1 MAANGARKTP
11 APSTSSSKKGLVDPN
26 IYKDVF
32 LEKDKKPI
40 TIKLKKTAPKQTIA
54 GNWMGSEI
62 ITVDTSKKS
71 DTAST
76 TPSSP
81 LVNPLDEKTL
91 SAFPTGRPL
100 EDKVDTVQ
108 CRHCRRP
115 VLRAASASHI
125 RDCLNKKQ
133 EKQRKKKEAK
143 EAKDAALRKEKGE
156 KLDDDEGSIKH
167 NARKSAV
174 KGAAADV
181 DAAKKGKKRKLD
193 ADAEKAPNAKKKKKD
208 EPKPKTPK
216 PKGPVDVERQC
227 GVALA
232 NGGFCARS
240 LTCKS
245 HSMGLKRAVPG
256 RSLPYDMLLAQYQK
270 KNQAKQQRAAIDA
283 NAPLA
288 DDLEPQ
294 GAVDSDEER
303 DTIMAA
309 IAKSRPRPL
318 ATRTFIST
326 KSKYQFIRM
335 KDMLHNAL
343 GGARGAGLF
352 STAGP
357 GDGGGSGAGSGAG
370 AGRGMLGLGVATG
383 GEGFAA
389 TGPGPGT
396 GSGFATPLSAG
407 LDGPTPQS
415 HQSQVQSQQPGQQ
428 HQSQQQQQ
436 PGSRRQSL
444 LAGQAT
450 AAAGGGGPRQI
461 LPGQL
466 PPPSG
471 GQRKASVA
479 SVASVGGS

>member
-11 APSTSSSKKGLVDPN
+11 APSTSSSKQGLVDPS
-26 IYKDVF
+26 IYKEVF
-32 LEKDKKPI
+32 SEKDKKPI
-40 TIKLKKTAPKQTIA
+40 TIKLKKSAPKQTIP
-54 GNWMGSEI
+54 GNWKESEI
-62 ITVDTSKKS
+62 IAVDTSKKS
-71 DTAST
+71 DTGST

-100 EDKVDTVQ
+100 EDKVDMVQ
-108 CRHCRRP
+108 CRHCRRA
-115 VLRAASASHI
+115 VVRAASANHI

-133 EKQRKKKEAK
+133 EKLKKKKEAK

-156 KLDDDEGSIKH
+156 KLDDEEGSIKH

-208 EPKPKTPK
+208 EPKQKTAK

-303 DTIMAA
+303 DAIMAA

-326 KSKYQFIRM
+326 KSKYQYIRM

-357 GDGGGSGAGSGAG
+357 GDGAA
-370 AGRGMLGLGVATG
+370 RGLLGLGVATSG
-383 GEGFAA
+383 DGFAA
-389 TGPGPGT
+389 AGAGPGSA
-396 GSGFATPLSAG
+396 SGFATPLSAG
-407 LDGPTPQS
+407 LDAP
-415 HQSQVQSQQPGQQ
+415 QQPG
-428 HQSQQQQQ
+428 
-436 PGSRRQSL
+436 RQSL
-444 LAGQAT
+444 LTGQAAAT
-450 AAAGGGGPRQI
+450 AGGGGGGGGPRQI

>member
-1 MAANGARKTP
+1 MSGGSSRALRAKKKQQTSWQGARLTALP
-11 APSTSSSKKGLVDPN
+11 A
-26 IYKDVF
+26 
-32 LEKDKKPI
+32 
-40 TIKLKKTAPKQTIA
+40 
-54 GNWMGSEI
+54 
-62 ITVDTSKKS
+62 VDTSKKS

-108 CRHCRRP
+108 CRLCRRP

-208 EPKPKTPK
+208 EPKPKTAK

-270 KNQAKQQRAAIDA
+270 KNQAKQQSEYTFFFMCYIQHWNCL
-283 NAPLA
+283 NAFFHCLHVPASSWPIYQL
-288 DDLEPQ
+288 
-294 GAVDSDEER
+294 R
-303 DTIMAA
+303 TIQE
-309 IAKSRPRPL
+309 SPSP
-318 ATRTFIST
+318 FPPS
-326 KSKYQFIRM
+326 
-335 KDMLHNAL
+335 
-343 GGARGAGLF
+343 
-352 STAGP
+352 
-357 GDGGGSGAGSGAG
+357 
-370 AGRGMLGLGVATG
+370 
-383 GEGFAA
+383 
-389 TGPGPGT
+389 
-396 GSGFATPLSAG
+396 PLS
-407 LDGPTPQS
+407 
-415 HQSQVQSQQPGQQ
+415 
-428 HQSQQQQQ
+428 
-436 PGSRRQSL
+436 
-444 LAGQAT
+444 
-450 AAAGGGGPRQI
+450 
-461 LPGQL
+461 
-466 PPPSG
+466 
-471 GQRKASVA
+471 
-479 SVASVGGS
+479 